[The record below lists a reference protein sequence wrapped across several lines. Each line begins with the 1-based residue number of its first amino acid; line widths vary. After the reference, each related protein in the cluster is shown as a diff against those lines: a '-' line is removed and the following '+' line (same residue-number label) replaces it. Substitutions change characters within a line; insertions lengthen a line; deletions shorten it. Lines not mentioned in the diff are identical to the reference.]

1 VFCYLADRHS
11 AHAAFID
18 VRGNTIVENYNG
30 ADRRRNVL
38 DIVAD
43 LGFLERKQQSS
54 VDAAAV
60 ATEPVAPPALALVP
74 SVKHDSG
81 PAAPAASPPPSV
93 VPSDA
98 AAPRPTSSAS
108 NAAHADVMQ
117 ALTDAQRRAAEQ
129 RVAAERFLKETVQLE
144 ERLAEEAEQA
154 RAASEHVLAQ
164 QLARAADEAL
174 VLERHAAEQA
184 EACAKKIERIA
195 TQKAQAEALRSDDHA
210 AQQAAAAE
218 VIAAQAQL
226 AESRRRLEI
235 ATVACT
241 ESNQRFNDVCS
252 VEEAARAEAEKAV
265 RLAQDQRAEREKL
278 EVELRAVQERAA
290 TFKGNVPSL
299 ASVEE
304 LRALEARSFAPSEAA
319 KRVAE
324 RRAADAA
331 RRLGERHVADAE
343 RGAAS

>member
-1 VFCYLADRHS
+1 M
-11 AHAAFID
+11 
-18 VRGNTIVENYNG
+18 ENHNG

-74 SVKHDSG
+74 SVKHDTG
-81 PAAPAASPPPSV
+81 PAVPAAPPSPSPAASTAPPDAAASP
-93 VPSDA
+93 A
-98 AAPRPTSSAS
+98 ASSAS

-195 TQKAQAEALRSDDHA
+195 TQKAQAEALRIDDHA

-218 VIAAQAQL
+218 VIAAQGRL

-241 ESNQRFNDVCS
+241 ESSQRYNDVCS

-265 RLAQDQRAEREKL
+265 RLAQEQRAEREKL

-290 TFKGNVPSL
+290 TFKGNLPSL

-343 RGAAS
+343 RSAAS

>member
-1 VFCYLADRHS
+1 M
-11 AHAAFID
+11 
-18 VRGNTIVENYNG
+18 ENYNG

-54 VDAAAV
+54 ATDAAV
-60 ATEPVAPPALALVP
+60 AVEPVAPPALALVP

-81 PAAPAASPPPSV
+81 PVAPAGSPASAASPTPADAAPAPAASP
-93 VPSDA
+93 A
-98 AAPRPTSSAS
+98 ANAP
-108 NAAHADVMQ
+108 HADVMQ

-129 RVAAERFLKETVQLE
+129 RIAAERFLQETVQLE

-164 QLARAADEAL
+164 QLAQAAAAAL
-174 VLERHAAEQA
+174 VLERQAAEQA
-184 EACAKKIERIA
+184 DACAKKIERIA
-195 TQKAQAEALRSDDHA
+195 TQKAQAEALRSDDQA

-218 VIAAQAQL
+218 VIAAQGRL

-241 ESNQRFNDVCS
+241 ESNQRYNDVCS
-252 VEEAARAEAEKAV
+252 VEEAARAEAEKAA
-265 RLAQDQRAEREKL
+265 RLAEAQRAERENL
-278 EVELRAVQERAA
+278 EIELRGVQERAA
-290 TFKGNVPSL
+290 SFKGNMPSL
-299 ASVEE
+299 ASVDQ

-331 RRLGERHVADAE
+331 RRLGERQVADAE